1 MQAMSGGGKAHS
13 MYRCNNCGAQSPRW
27 QGRCSLCEQWN
38 TLEQIQS
45 ATPMERRRRLS
56 YEAVAT
62 REISQISIGSSPRI
76 LSPFDEMNRVL
87 GGGIV
92 PGSVVLM
99 AGDPGIGKS
108 TLLLQASDFLTKT
121 GGRVL
126 YVSGEESGEQIR
138 LRAERLGINGD
149 GIFFLSETEP
159 EIIIEQLDQLD
170 PVLVVIDSI
179 QTMFSR
185 DISSAMGSVAQVRD
199 CARRFMDWAKRRNI
213 PVFLAGHVTK
223 DGSVAGPRALEHM
236 VDVVLYLEGDTL
248 SAYRL
253 LRGVKNRFG
262 STNEIGVFQ
271 MGGNGLQE
279 VSDPSQL
286 FLSRH
291 GQEVAGSVVIVT
303 MEGTRPLLAE
313 VQALCTRTVFSQ
325 PRRVAAGIDF
335 HRLLL
340 ITAVLGK
347 RLGLSLS
354 DQDIIVNMA
363 GGLTVSEP
371 AVDLGIALAMV
382 SSFGNVACDPWTVAI
397 GEIGLSGEIRSIPH
411 LERRLHEAAKLGFRR
426 AIVPV
431 TQGDDS
437 SRAELEVLEA
447 HTLTEAIRAALPDY
461 LNKSEPA
468 MVGRRRP

>member
-1 MQAMSGGGKAHS
+1 MPAMSGGGKTYS
-13 MYRCNNCGAQSPRW
+13 MYRCSNCGAQSPRW
-27 QGRCSLCEQWN
+27 QGRCSLCEHWN
-38 TLEQIQS
+38 TLEQVQS
-45 ATPMERRRRLS
+45 TALREKRRGLR
-56 YEAVAT
+56 YEAAAT
-62 REISQISIGSSPRI
+62 REISGISIGNSPRI

-92 PGSVVLM
+92 PGSVMLM

-108 TLLLQASDFLTKT
+108 TLLLQASDFLAKT
-121 GGRVL
+121 GRRVL

-138 LRAERLGINGD
+138 LRAERLGINGE

-159 EIIIEQLDQLD
+159 EIIIEQLDELH
-170 PVLVVIDSI
+170 PLLVVIDSI
-179 QTMFSR
+179 QTMFSK

-199 CARRFMDWAKRRNI
+199 CARRFMDWAKRRNV

-236 VDVVLYLEGDTL
+236 VDVVLNLEGDTL
-248 SAYRL
+248 SPYRL

-262 STNEIGVFQ
+262 STNEVGVFK
-271 MGGNGLQE
+271 MGGNGLEE

-313 VQALCTRTVFSQ
+313 VQALSTHTAFSQ

-347 RLGLSLS
+347 RLGLGLS

-411 LERRLHEAAKLGFRR
+411 LDRRLHEAAKLGFRR

-431 TQGDDS
+431 TQGGDS
-437 SRAELEVLEA
+437 NRTELEVLEV
-447 HTLTEAIRAALPDY
+447 HTLTEAVRAALPAY
-461 LNKSEPA
+461 STESESA
-468 MVGRRRP
+468 MVRRRRL

>member
-1 MQAMSGGGKAHS
+1 
-13 MYRCNNCGAQSPRW
+13 
-27 QGRCSLCEQWN
+27 
-38 TLEQIQS
+38 
-45 ATPMERRRRLS
+45 
-56 YEAVAT
+56 
-62 REISQISIGSSPRI
+62 
-76 LSPFDEMNRVL
+76 
-87 GGGIV
+87 
-92 PGSVVLM
+92 
-99 AGDPGIGKS
+99 
-108 TLLLQASDFLTKT
+108 
-121 GGRVL
+121 
-126 YVSGEESGEQIR
+126 